1 LESHVRERAG
11 SRYDRDEARMSQPTR
26 SLVSVIRP
34 AALLLILAAVTVM
47 AWRFGGNV
55 SASGVGLPRP
65 ALDPAPAA
73 SGPATAV
80 FAGGCF
86 WGVQAVFEHV
96 NGVTLV
102 VAGYSGGAKA
112 NPTYEDVSTEKTGHA
127 ESVRVTYDP
136 AKVSYGTLL
145 QVFFS
150 VAHDPTELDR
160 QGPDVGPSY
169 RSNIFYV
176 NEAQKTVADAYIAQ
190 LNQAR
195 VFPRPIVTRVDKYT
209 AFYPAEDYHQ
219 DFLIKNPTYPYIV
232 INDLPKLAEFKRLLP
247 ALYRETPVMTT
258 PRGESAR

>member
-1 LESHVRERAG
+1 
-11 SRYDRDEARMSQPTR
+11 MSQPTR
-26 SLVSVIRP
+26 SLVTVLRP
-34 AALLLILAAVTVM
+34 AAFLLILAAVIVS
-47 AWRFGGNV
+47 AWRFGASA
-55 SASGVGLPRP
+55 SASGVALPRP

-73 SGPATAV
+73 SGPVTAV

-102 VAGYSGGAKA
+102 VAGYTGGAKV

-169 RSNIFYV
+169 RSNIFGRTMRRRRWPTRV
-176 NEAQKTVADAYIAQ
+176 SRSSIK
-190 LNQAR
+190 AR
-195 VFPRPIVTRVDKYT
+195 VSTSDRLRGTST
-209 AFYPAEDYHQ
+209 AFIRPRLPGFSD
-219 DFLIKNPTYPYIV
+219 KNPNYRHR
-232 INDLPKLAEFKRLLP
+232 INDRRSFEFALLP
-247 ALYRETPVMTT
+247 ALYRDAPVTST
-258 PRGESAR
+258 YAAKAVDSRADGGFRALPSRTARCG